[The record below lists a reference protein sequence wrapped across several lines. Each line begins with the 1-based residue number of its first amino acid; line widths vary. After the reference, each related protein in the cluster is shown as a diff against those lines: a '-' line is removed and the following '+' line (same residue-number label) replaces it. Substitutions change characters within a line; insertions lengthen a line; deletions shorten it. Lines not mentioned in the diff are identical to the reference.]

1 MLKVRRDNMNDIV
14 NLIVNNG
21 VAVVVVAYFLFMNYK
36 YFDKLTAAL
45 TEITVT
51 LKNIQGDIKDD
62 KTRSDKE
69 K

>member
-1 MLKVRRDNMNDIV
+1 MTELVNM
-14 NLIVNNG
+14 IVNNG
-21 VAVVVVAYFLFMNYK
+21 IAVVVVGYFLYTNFKFN
-36 YFDKLTAAL
+36 DKLTSTL

-51 LKNIQGDIKDD
+51 LKNIQEDLKND

>member
-1 MLKVRRDNMNDIV
+1 MNDIV

-51 LKNIQGDIKDD
+51 LKNIQEDLKDD
-62 KTRSDKE
+62 KTGRDKE